1 MGRVAAQETVA
12 PQDPEIAGPG
22 DRRDG
27 RFRNLVFVRLPAF
40 AVPIETIEQAIK
52 VVFAK
57 SQEIEADTIF
67 PQTRKFRGEHRVVPP
82 GIQRDLVVGDP
93 EGPRL
98 GAGQMPEPDHRDFG
112 KPEALGCEQTPVPGD
127 QHAALIDKA
136 RHVEAEFRDR
146 ACDLRDLGFG
156 MRAGVRDVGQKPVDR
171 PTLDAIRQPGR
182 HDRGQIRLFGVVT
195 TAPAGYQDWLP
206 DAGRKKSRQFKA
218 LSRHATGCCW

>member
-1 MGRVAAQETVA
+1 MTGA
-12 PQDPEIAGPG
+12 
-22 DRRDG
+22 DG
-27 RFRNLVFVRLPAF
+27 RFGNLVFVRLPAI
-40 AVPIETIEQAIK
+40 AVPSEAIEQAIK

-57 SQEIEADTIF
+57 PKEIEVDAVLA
-67 PQTRKFRGEHRVVPP
+67 QARKFRGEHRVVPS

-112 KPEALGCEQTPVPGD
+112 EAKALGREQTPVPGD

-136 RHVEAEFRDR
+136 RHVEAEFGDR

-156 MRAGVRDVGQKPVDR
+156 MRAGVRDIGQEPVDR

-182 HDRGQIRLFGVVT
+182 HDRG
-195 TAPAGYQDWLP
+195 
-206 DAGRKKSRQFKA
+206 KSDC
-218 LSRHATGCCW
+218 LGW